1 MTYFN
6 DMSLQVFEV
15 KMLMAE
21 ILLMAAIVGVMY
33 GVYRGAY
40 RTAGRIA
47 GI

>member
-1 MTYFN
+1 
-6 DMSLQVFEV
+6 MSLQPFEV

-21 ILLMAAIVGVMY
+21 ILLMAAIGGVMY